1 MNFGTD
7 EHAWFSTILD
17 SMGKAKGLE
26 FMKALAKQQLHFPG
40 SSSIMRVQL
49 MLGGESAMVI
59 AARGR
64 RVTELKEKGAPIDY
78 RILDP
83 YPAEPGSLALM
94 RRASHPHG
102 TILFADWMMSEEGQ
116 TFMAQQI
123 PRLTLR
129 KGIKQ
134 IPRYQELYKKEF
146 VFVDPASLGPNLN
159 EVMASYQQI
168 FNVR

>member
-1 MNFGTD
+1 
-7 EHAWFSTILD
+7 LD
-17 SMGKAKGLE
+17 GMGKAKGIE
-26 FMKALAKQQLHFPG
+26 FMKALAKQQLHIPG

-49 MLGGESAMVI
+49 MLAGESSLVI

-83 YPAEPGSLALM
+83 YPGEPSALTLM
-94 RRASHPHG
+94 RRTSHPNG
-102 TILFADWMMSEEGQ
+102 AILFADWVLSDEGQ
-116 TFMAQQI
+116 TLIAQQI

-129 KGIKQ
+129 KGVKQ
-134 IPRYQELYKKEF
+134 IPRHQDLYKKEF
-146 VFVDPASLGPNLN
+146 VFVNPASLGPNLN
-159 EVMASYQQI
+159 ENMALYQQI